1 MKKHILWIS
10 VPEMESTEKL
20 ENIEDEK
27 VNIENRLPTP
37 SLSPTAIARN
47 PKVASIREAC
57 QWRDI
62 EKLRALATSEG
73 GLVLDDVRRQAW
85 PLLLGCTSSEAE
97 LHQQDEDAQ
106 TWRSLPKHRDEDQ
119 VQLDVDR
126 SFIYYP
132 HGTFGSLISRITRKA
147 DPFAQTNP
155 LENLIDGRQS
165 CPT

>member
-1 MKKHILWIS
+1 MKRKILWIS

-20 ENIEDEK
+20 EKLEKIEDEK

-37 SLSPTAIARN
+37 SLSPTAIARDA
-47 PKVASIREAC
+47 KVASIREAC
-57 QWRDI
+57 QWKDI

-85 PLLLGCTSSEAE
+85 PLLLGCTSSKAE
-97 LHQQDEDAQ
+97 VQREDEDAQ

-119 VQLDVDR
+119 VRLDVDR

-132 HGTFGSLISRITRKA
+132 HGTCGSLISHIT
-147 DPFAQTNP
+147 
-155 LENLIDGRQS
+155 
-165 CPT
+165 